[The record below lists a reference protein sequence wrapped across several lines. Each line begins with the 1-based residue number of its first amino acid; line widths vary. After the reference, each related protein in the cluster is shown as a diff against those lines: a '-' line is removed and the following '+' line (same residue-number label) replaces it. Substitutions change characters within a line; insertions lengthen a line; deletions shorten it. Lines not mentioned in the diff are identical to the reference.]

1 MSRDLLGPGG
11 SRTHHAYVTQL
22 MPADREELERVED
35 HPEAGNNPKCE
46 DDYGIDDDLG
56 VE

>member
-1 MSRDLLGPGG
+1 M
-11 SRTHHAYVTQL
+11 TQL

-35 HPEAGNNPKCE
+35 HPEAGYNPKCE
-46 DDYGIDDDLG
+46 DDHGIYDDLC